1 MPPSSKPPVEFL
13 VLLFIFTNILDKHQL
28 EFAAFPVYTVKMGVV
43 MALPFIHKY
52 RIEKKRKQM
61 EREKM
66 LWKMKEL
73 HGKEVE
79 ADELLAKLKE
89 EVDAEEAS
97 LPGAKSKIEKADDDP
112 GPKPAPI
119 TKPAKGP
126 GKDKDALVPRSF
138 DGTEPGIVTHAII
151 DSDGYMI
158 DRAHGL
164 PEITQQDMQRRH
176 VDHRSINALGSR
188 HLELSDCLTS
198 FFCVLGAILVT
209 ATVLF
214 VVMKV
219 FNYCPSWYH
228 TKRRAA
234 KQDVEKQWD
243 SVNQQMQVPFL
254 PFIC

>member
-1 MPPSSKPPVEFL
+1 M
-13 VLLFIFTNILDKHQL
+13 LFISINIRYKHQL
-28 EFAAFPVYTVKMGVV
+28 EFAALPVHIVKMGVV
-43 MALPFIHKY
+43 IAIPFIHKY
-52 RIEKKRKQM
+52 RVEKKRKKM

-73 HGKEVE
+73 HGKEIE

-97 LPGAKSKIEKADDDP
+97 LPGVKSKIEKADDDP

-119 TKPAKGP
+119 TKLAKDLARP
-126 GKDKDALVPRSF
+126 DKKKDVLVPRSF
-138 DGTEPGIVTHAII
+138 DGGEPGIVTHAII

-164 PEITQQDMQRRH
+164 PEITLQDMQRR
-176 VDHRSINALGSR
+176 DIGHRSIHTLGSR
-188 HLELSDCLTS
+188 HIEVSDCLAS
-198 FFCVLGAILVT
+198 FFCVLGAILVIAT
-209 ATVLF
+209 ALF
-214 VVMKV
+214 VAMKV
-219 FNYCPSWYH
+219 FNYRPSWYH

-234 KQDVEKQWD
+234 KQDVEGGKQWGYA
-243 SVNQQMQVPFL
+243 NQQMQVPFL